1 MNCQSF
7 EGIVSELARDRD
19 SDQMQPNLRE
29 RALVHLDEC
38 AACARRLQDER
49 ALTRCFLEMTR
60 DMRSLTVPTRVEEQL
75 LKTFRQT
82 FSVPV
87 SSPARAMNRQ
97 KSEVRSQ
104 RSEIRGR
111 RNRWIMAAAAVLL
124 IVTGIAG
131 LRRYVGRQSEPGTG
145 GSENAVA
152 QTSPKA
158 SPSTV
163 NVGTTNSPAK
173 PDKELPGTV
182 RRTNPHRRARSF
194 THDGNTSRQVLA
206 TTPAAITSDTNREV
220 ATHFMP
226 LGYAGPINLQDGG
239 QLVRVELSRSAM
251 LNMGLP
257 VNMDRYG
264 ERVKADVLLG
274 ADGLARAIRFVQ

>member
-1 MNCQSF
+1 
-7 EGIVSELARDRD
+7 
-19 SDQMQPNLRE
+19 MQADLRE
-29 RALVHLDEC
+29 RAFVHLETC

-49 ALTRCFLEMTR
+49 ALTRCFHEMAR
-60 DMRSLTVPTRVEEQL
+60 DVKSLTVPTRVEEQL

-97 KSEVRSQ
+97 RSEVRGQ

-111 RNRWIMAAAAVLL
+111 WIVAVAAVLL
-124 IVTGIAG
+124 IMLGVAG
-131 LRRYVGRQSEPGTG
+131 LGLLLIERSQPRPGQLETV
-145 GSENAVA
+145 EAPIV
-152 QTSPKA
+152 PKDL
-158 SPSTV
+158 PSIADV
-163 NVGTTNSPAK
+163 RTTNSPTK

-194 THDGNTSRQVLA
+194 THDGNTSRQVLD

-239 QLVRVELSRSAM
+239 QLVRIELSRSAM